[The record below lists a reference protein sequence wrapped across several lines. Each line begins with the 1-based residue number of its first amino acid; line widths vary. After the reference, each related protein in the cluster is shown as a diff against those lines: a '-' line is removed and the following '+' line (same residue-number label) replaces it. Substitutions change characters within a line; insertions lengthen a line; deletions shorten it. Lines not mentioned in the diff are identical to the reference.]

1 MICSSSS
8 YSSDCD
14 TQHPIP
20 EPIPAPLP
28 PSGRPRRTARMSC
41 KPEVSSSSDEDDGP
55 APQRKAT
62 RKRAALPPSSSRSTS
77 SPSKTAQAVNVSTG
91 VHLAP
96 DRPRRSSRMS
106 CKKAE
111 VSSSSSDQDDT
122 QHPIPEPIPAP
133 LPPSGRPRRT
143 ASMSCKPE
151 VSSSS
156 SSSSDEDDSPAP
168 QRKATRKRATLPA
181 QASVNVSTGVHLAP
195 RPHLQASN
203 TQDAAK
209 ELKVLFD
216 NANGHCSRVINSR
229 ELPKPYFILQC
240 KECGARCTATKK
252 VGWQVVSWDDKAC
265 GMSASVA
272 APAAATAVPKQM
284 PETWECCMMHDAT
297 GPRVVC
303 MNPRKP
309 HNMCV
314 ECFENMVSGCMEGEE
329 RAQFLAS
336 GTKVLCFHCKNDGAH
351 AFDMRVCASFLNEAV
366 YKRYVTCLTDAD
378 VIKTQKEYEA
388 RLEHALAS
396 NGGGAASAMD
406 TASEFTSFFVPSR
419 LSCFISQANSSSILP
434 LN

>member
-1 MICSSSS
+1 M
-8 YSSDCD
+8 
-14 TQHPIP
+14 
-20 EPIPAPLP
+20 PIPAPLY
-28 PSGRPRRTARMSC
+28 PSDRPRRTARMRC
-41 KPEVSSSSDEDDGP
+41 
-55 APQRKAT
+55 
-62 RKRAALPPSSSRSTS
+62 
-77 SPSKTAQAVNVSTG
+77 
-91 VHLAP
+91 
-96 DRPRRSSRMS
+96 
-106 CKKAE
+106 KAE
-111 VSSSSSDQDDT
+111 V
-122 QHPIPEPIPAP
+122 
-133 LPPSGRPRRT
+133 L
-143 ASMSCKPE
+143 
-151 VSSSS
+151 S
-156 SSSSDEDDSPAP
+156 SSSSDEDDNPAP

-181 QASVNVSTGVHLAP
+181 QASVNVSKGVHLAP
-195 RPHLQASN
+195 RPCHLQASN

-216 NANGHCSRVINSR
+216 NANGHSSRVINSR
-229 ELPKPYFILQC
+229 ELPRPYLILQC
-240 KECGARCTATKK
+240 KVCGARCTATQK

-265 GMSASVA
+265 SVSAVRTGA
-272 APAAATAVPKQM
+272 APAAATAAVASETKGADVPKQM

-336 GTKVLCFHCKNDGAH
+336 GTKVLCFHCKDDGAH
-351 AFDMRVCASFLNEAV
+351 AFDMRVCASFLSEAV

-388 RLEHALAS
+388 RLERALTS
-396 NGGGAASAMD
+396 NIDRGAASAVV

-434 LN
+434 LNWFCPGAQRRTADDL

>member
-1 MICSSSS
+1 
-8 YSSDCD
+8 
-14 TQHPIP
+14 
-20 EPIPAPLP
+20 
-28 PSGRPRRTARMSC
+28 MSC
-41 KPEVSSSSDEDDGP
+41 KPEVSSSSDEDDTP
-55 APQRKAT
+55 APQRKAP

-77 SPSKTAQAVNVSTG
+77 SPSKTAQAVNESTG

-96 DRPRRSSRMS
+96 GRPRRTARMS

-122 QHPIPEPIPAP
+122 QHPIPEPSPAP
-133 LPPSGRPRRT
+133 LSPSGRPRRT
-143 ASMSCKPE
+143 ARMSCKPK
-151 VSSSS
+151 VLLSS

-195 RPHLQASN
+195 RHLQASN

-216 NANGHCSRVINSR
+216 NANGHSSRVINSR
-229 ELPKPYFILQC
+229 ELPRPYFILQC

-265 GMSASVA
+265 GISASVTVA
-272 APAAATAVPKQM
+272 APAAAAAVPKQM

-329 RAQFLAS
+329 RAQFLSS
-336 GTKVLCFHCKNDGAH
+336 GTKVLCFHCKGDGAH
-351 AFDMRVCASFLNEAV
+351 AFDMRVCASFLSEAV

-378 VIKTQKEYEA
+378 VIKTQKEYDA
-388 RLEHALAS
+388 RLERALAS
-396 NGGGAASAMD
+396 NGGGAASAVD

-419 LSCFISQANSSSILP
+419 LSCFISQANSSSIFP